1 MLSLN
6 PWTNIW
12 IHPKKT
18 IKEIVAYNPNFRLWV
33 LSTIFGFSSLMYL
46 EQIFSPGLKYSL
58 KAIILFSLLIAP
70 FWGYFVF
77 CFLSFLVHR
86 VGKLM
91 NSKASYS
98 DVRAVASWSCVP
110 YSISSLVWIILIFFF
125 GNDLFKN
132 FPQNTSITEVQMS
145 FVLAAL
151 GIKLT
156 MTTWSFFIYIQG
168 LSLIQGFNIPKTILN
183 IVFAMLIVSVII
195 FLLWSAIVN
204 TCGYFYD
211 VPLVTFRF

>member
-18 IKEIVAYNPNFRLWV
+18 IKQVVAYNPNFRLWV
-33 LSTIFGFSSLMYL
+33 LSTIIGFSSLMFL
-46 EQIFSPGLKYSL
+46 EQFFSPGLKYSL
-58 KAIILFSLLIAP
+58 KAILLFSLFISP
-70 FWGYFVF
+70 FWGYFVL
-77 CFLSFLVHR
+77 CFLSFLIHR

-98 DVRAVASWSCVP
+98 DVRAVASWSSVP
-110 YSISSLVWIILIFFF
+110 YSVSLIVWIVLIAFFK
-125 GNDLFKN
+125 NDLFKN
-132 FPQNTSITEVQMS
+132 FPQNTSLTEAQMS
-145 FVLAAL
+145 FVLIAL
-151 GIKLT
+151 GIKLV

-168 LSLIQGFNIPKTILN
+168 LSLIQEFNISKTLLN
-183 IVFAMLIVSVII
+183 IAFVLLIASAIV

-211 VPLVTFRF
+211 VPLITFRF